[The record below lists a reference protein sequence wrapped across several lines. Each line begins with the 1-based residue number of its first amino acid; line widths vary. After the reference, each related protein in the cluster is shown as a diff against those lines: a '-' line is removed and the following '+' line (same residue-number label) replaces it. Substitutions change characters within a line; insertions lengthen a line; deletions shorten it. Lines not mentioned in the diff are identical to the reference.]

1 MAHLDL
7 LHCTQHRDEDYWNA
21 LRVFVCGPVRHLEM
35 DVDGEKRRHWLFSC
49 HFWAFSLWYI
59 YAQLHILGCLGPLAT
74 WHVCFHTLVHLL
86 CTCVQCMCT
95 PSLGCWSPVGVY
107 VYCVYTYMYVHV
119 HTIPVVN
126 CMCKCACEHWVVD
139 CMYAYVH
146 CACWSPV
153 CMCMCT
159 SPSCWSPLTA
169 PRVVLQLDGFTA
181 SATSLPFLPLTFTFQ
196 P

>member
-1 MAHLDL
+1 MAHLDS

-59 YAQLHILGCLGPLAT
+59 YAQLHILVHQIVWDPWRLVGIGNLAR
-74 WHVCFHTLVHLL
+74 
-86 CTCVQCMCT
+86 
-95 PSLGCWSPVGVY
+95 
-107 VYCVYTYMYVHV
+107 MYVHV

-181 SATSLPFLPLTFTFQ
+181 SATSLLFLPLTFTFQ